1 MAWFCFCLFVW
12 DFIESDLPLLHG
24 CECEKS
30 IVYKRI
36 MSNDISIENC
46 DRGFSRL
53 VRAELKSSLAG
64 FYIVLREKEFD
75 DNLLNEE
82 IRVLANIWQN

>member
-1 MAWFCFCLFVW
+1 
-12 DFIESDLPLLHG
+12 
-24 CECEKS
+24 
-30 IVYKRI
+30 